1 MYPEQIVAV
10 TIRTT
15 KWPPSNFFRLGKHTP
30 RPDDAAI
37 FFCLATI
44 SSSMATGWKGV
55 FIFYLLNFFFMCKV
69 PGDLSR
75 YKSTHELSYVVRG
88 NLEPGKRRGARGR
101 DMDVL
106 SGFPVGHPS
115 WGVPPRESGSRGASR
130 GACRAS
136 RSEQNRAEFLA
147 EDGPR
152 FDDFLLY
159 YFIKNKV

>member
-1 MYPEQIVAV
+1 M
-10 TIRTT
+10 RLFFLS
-15 KWPPSNFFRLGKHTP
+15 SNDLEFHGNGLEGGFYFL
-30 RPDDAAI
+30 
-37 FFCLATI
+37 
-44 SSSMATGWKGV
+44 
-55 FIFYLLNFFFMCKV
+55 FIKFFFFMCKV

-136 RSEQNRAEFLA
+136 RIEQSSNKNA

-152 FDDFLLY
+152 SREIFVLFYFFL
-159 YFIKNKV
+159 

>member
-37 FFCLATI
+37 FFL
-44 SSSMATGWKGV
+44 SSNDLEFHGNGLEGGFYFL
-55 FIFYLLNFFFMCKV
+55 FIKKKLYMCKV

-115 WGVPPRESGSRGASR
+115 WGDADSLPGSRGAEEPRSKPR
-130 GACRAS
+130 GLS
-136 RSEQNRAEFLA
+136 SEQIIL
-147 EDGPR
+147 
-152 FDDFLLY
+152 
-159 YFIKNKV
+159 